1 LVITNSAYSLPQI
14 IHVTVTQSEVIK
26 ALRFLLFIFPFH
38 FLLSVRAQLL
48 NASIGS
54 LWWHLF
60 ALEYYCEYT
69 ISTWTF
75 WLVYWT
81 WTWLFLG
88 LLIDLVDTLRAK
100 QSSIWCAKDMCVPD
114 RPSRFS
120 LCICF
125 RRSSEYVSFGDVQ
138 VLVQCILYLQHNSR
152 RPWSCPTNRDI
163 EWRTVGDVCVNDGM
177 FHCTL
182 YLRFIV
188 LFYSSIFW
196 ALGAFCQLQRIVS
209 GDTGNV

>member
-1 LVITNSAYSLPQI
+1 M
-14 IHVTVTQSEVIK
+14 
-26 ALRFLLFIFPFH
+26 
-38 FLLSVRAQLL
+38 LLSEAYDGTYLHL
-48 NASIGS
+48 NITVSTPSVHGHFGWYVELEPDYFWIVDRPS
-54 LWWHLF
+54 RYFESQTKLHLV
-60 ALEYYCEYT
+60 C
-69 ISTWTF
+69 S
-75 WLVYWT
+75 
-81 WTWLFLG
+81 
-88 LLIDLVDTLRAK
+88 
-100 QSSIWCAKDMCVPD
+100 KDMCVPD

-152 RPWSCPTNRDI
+152 RPGSCPTNRDI
-163 EWRTVGDVCVNDGM
+163 EWQTVGDVCVNGM

-188 LFYSSIFW
+188 LFYSSIFR